1 MAQEITINQLN
12 PNTFEYQ
19 TYSDKD
25 TELIVQ
31 SQLDT
36 VFNVNTDYIEY
47 YVYDQNNTLI
57 YPGSTIPLLN
67 YDVREGDVL
76 LNPEN
81 DLIGLGYD
89 LGVYNILYNFYRKR
103 LSSDISQKYFIS
115 NISSDRTEV
124 RLDSNIIPNELIIS
138 SSNSFIQYREN
149 AEYFVDFYLNFGL
162 NQTIIANN
170 IKLETEEGIDPT
182 VLIKLYEPLPSNF
195 NIKDELWV
203 VEELSL
209 PQAYQ
214 LNFPFEPI
222 TDDDFTYISG
232 PNYNLNVTQQ
242 TSTGGESFSFNTLL
256 QSDVTSS
263 INQIQNLLNRKE
275 IDININYENYSN
287 FVHFS
292 SAKTRLENFVYK
304 VGLIESAS
312 NQLSSVLGRINGGTT
327 NT

>member
-67 YDVREGDVL
+67 YDAREGDVL

-115 NISSDRTEV
+115 NC
-124 RLDSNIIPNELIIS
+124 L
-138 SSNSFIQYREN
+138 
-149 AEYFVDFYLNFGL
+149 
-162 NQTIIANN
+162 
-170 IKLETEEGIDPT
+170 
-182 VLIKLYEPLPSNF
+182 LY
-195 NIKDELWV
+195 
-203 VEELSL
+203 
-209 PQAYQ
+209 
-214 LNFPFEPI
+214 
-222 TDDDFTYISG
+222 
-232 PNYNLNVTQQ
+232 
-242 TSTGGESFSFNTLL
+242 
-256 QSDVTSS
+256 TSS
-263 INQIQNLLNRKE
+263 E
-275 IDININYENYSN
+275 P
-287 FVHFS
+287 
-292 SAKTRLENFVYK
+292 TRPY
-304 VGLIESAS
+304 
-312 NQLSSVLGRINGGTT
+312 
-327 NT
+327 